1 MSDKMKVEIWSD
13 VMCPFCY
20 IGKRHLEKALQDFD
34 EKDEIEII
42 WKSFQLNPDL
52 PEQAN
57 PDKNVYQHLA
67 EAKGMSYE
75 QSVEMHKNVAEMAK
89 KAGLDYNF
97 DDAVV
102 ANSFKSHRLLQLAK
116 EKGLGDALEE
126 RLFSAYFIEGKD
138 TSSNDVLIE
147 LGDDIGLTK
156 EEVNEALTNDEYAD
170 KVKED
175 IHESRQ
181 IGVSGVPFFVFDRK
195 YAVSGAQPPEAFTQV
210 LEKSVSEWKESA

>member
-1 MSDKMKVEIWSD
+1 MKVEIWSD

-20 IGKRHLEKALQDFD
+20 IGKRHLEEALQDFD
-34 EKDEIEII
+34 QKDEIEII

-52 PEQAN
+52 PEVADT
-57 PDKNVYQHLA
+57 DKSVYQYLA

-75 QSVEMHKNVAEMAK
+75 QSVEMHRNVVEMAK

-102 ANSFKSHRLLQLAK
+102 ANSFKSHRLLQIAK
-116 EKGLGDALEE
+116 EKGLGDDLEE

-138 TSSNDVLIE
+138 TSSDKVLIA
-147 LGDDIGLTK
+147 LGNEIGLSE
-156 EEVNEALTNDEYAD
+156 EEVNHALTNEKYA
-170 KVKED
+170 KMVKDD
-175 IHESRQ
+175 IQESRR

-195 YAVSGAQPPEAFTQV
+195 YAVSGAQPPEAFIQV
-210 LEKSVSEWKESA
+210 LERSVSEWKE

>member
-1 MSDKMKVEIWSD
+1 MSNKMKVEIWSD

-20 IGKRHLEKALQDFD
+20 IGKRHLEEALQDFD
-34 EKDEIEII
+34 QKDEIEII

-52 PEQAN
+52 PEVADT
-57 PDKNVYQHLA
+57 DKSVYQYLA

-75 QSVEMHKNVAEMAK
+75 QSVEMHRNVVEMAK

-102 ANSFKSHRLLQLAK
+102 ANSFKSHRLLQIAK
-116 EKGLGDALEE
+116 EKGLGDDLEE

-138 TSSNDVLIE
+138 TSSDKVLIA
-147 LGDDIGLTK
+147 LGNEIGLSE
-156 EEVNEALTNDEYAD
+156 EEVNHALTNEKYA
-170 KVKED
+170 KMVKDD
-175 IHESRQ
+175 IQESRR

-195 YAVSGAQPPEAFTQV
+195 YAVSGAQPPEAFIQV
-210 LEKSVSEWKESA
+210 LERSVSEWKE